1 MSGGRPGLPVD
12 RRTLLRAGTFIGAA
26 AAMPTILARHAAAA
40 DPGWS
45 HGLSTFGELKY
56 PADAKRFD
64 YVDPDAPKAGAVLLQ
79 ISSTTGNQ
87 AFDTF
92 NTLNIYVL
100 KGDGAAGMGATF
112 DSLMARALD
121 EPDALY
127 GLLAEAVKAGADGLS
142 HTWRLRPEARFH
154 DGSPVTAD
162 DVAFSL
168 MLLKEK
174 GHPTYAQLLRQVAG
188 AEALDP
194 RTVTVRY
201 EKGRSRDLPLA
212 VASMPVFS
220 KAYYTAKS
228 FQEATLEPPLGSG
241 PYKVSRF
248 EQGRFVEFAR
258 VPDYW
263 GRALPVAVGTNNFER
278 VRYEYFRDRQVAL
291 EGFKAGVITFR
302 EEFTSRD
309 WANSYDFPAVKDG
322 RVKRDTI
329 PDQTPSGTQGW
340 YFNTRREQFS
350 DRRIRDA
357 LGLLFDFE
365 WTNTNIMFGSYVRTA
380 SFFENSEMK
389 AVGAPSPEE
398 LKLLEPFRGKVPD
411 EVFGEPVPPP
421 KADGSGQDRA
431 MLRRADA
438 LLREAG
444 CKRDGNVLRLPSG
457 KPFEIEFLDSNG
469 ALQPHTGSLLKNLKL
484 VGIEARYRIV
494 DPAQYQRRV
503 DSYDFDI
510 ITRRT
515 SMGSTPGEGLRVM
528 FGSQSAKID
537 GSSNIAGIQDPAVDA
552 MIEAALAADT
562 RTELTVACRAL
573 DRVLRAGR
581 YWIPMW
587 YKAEHWLAYWDMFGR
602 PATKPRYDRGA
613 PGTWWYDEAKA
624 KRIGKA

>member
-1 MSGGRPGLPVD
+1 MGRLD
-12 RRTLLRAGTFIGAA
+12 RRTLLKTGAFVGAA

-56 PADAKRFD
+56 PADAKHFD
-64 YVDPDAPKAGAVLLQ
+64 YVDPAAPKGGSVSLQ

-112 DSLMARALD
+112 DTLMARALD

-127 GLLAEAVKAGADGLS
+127 GLLAEAVKAGEDGLS

-154 DGSPVTAD
+154 DGSPVTAH
-162 DVAFSL
+162 DVAFSI

-188 AEALDP
+188 SDAIDD

-201 EKGRSRDLPLA
+201 EKGRSRDLPLT

-228 FQEATLEPPLGSG
+228 FLEATLEPPLASGS
-241 PYKVSRF
+241 YKVSRF
-248 EQGRFVEFAR
+248 EQGRFIEFER
-258 VPDYW
+258 VPGYW
-263 GRALPVAVGTNNFER
+263 GRDLPVNVGTDNFDR
-278 VRYEYFRDRQVAL
+278 MRYEYYRDRQVAL
-291 EGFKAGVITFR
+291 EGFKAATITFR

-340 YFNTRREQFS
+340 FLNTRRDQFA
-350 DRRIRDA
+350 DRRVRDA

-380 SFFENSEMK
+380 SYFENSDMK
-389 AVGAPSPEE
+389 AAGPPSAEE

-411 EVFGEPVPPP
+411 EVFGEPFVPP
-421 KADGSGQDRA
+421 KTDGSGQDRNL
-431 MLRRADA
+431 LRRADT

-444 CKRDGNVLRLPSG
+444 CKREGNALRLPAG
-457 KPFEIEFLDSNG
+457 KPFEIEFLDYSG
-469 ALQPHTGSLLKNLKL
+469 ALQPHTGSLIKNLKL

-494 DPAQYQRRV
+494 DAAQYQRRV
-503 DSYDFDI
+503 DAYDFDM
-510 ITRRT
+510 ITRRS

-528 FGSQSAKID
+528 FGSQSAKIE
-537 GSSNIAGIQDPAVDA
+537 GSQNIAGIQDPAVDA
-552 MIEAALAADT
+552 MIEAALKADT
-562 RTELTVACRAL
+562 RAELTTACRAL

-602 PATKPRYDRGA
+602 PANKPRYDRGA
-613 PGTWWYDEAKA
+613 PATWWYDEAKA

>member
-1 MSGGRPGLPVD
+1 MTQHEGTPTMD
-12 RRTLLRAGTFIGAA
+12 RRTLLKASVFAGCA
-26 AAMPTILARHAAAA
+26 AAMPAALARRARAA
-40 DPGWS
+40 DTGWS

-56 PADAKRFD
+56 GPDAKHFD
-64 YVDPDAPKAGAVLLQ
+64 YVDPSAPKGGAVSLQ

-92 NTLNIYVL
+92 NTLNIFVL
-100 KGDGAAGMGATF
+100 KGDGAAGMSLTF
-112 DSLMARALD
+112 DTLMARALD

-127 GLLAEAVKAGADGLS
+127 GLLAEAVKAADDGLS
-142 HTWRLRPEARFH
+142 HTWRLRPQARFH
-154 DGSPVTAD
+154 DGSPITAE
-162 DVAFSL
+162 DVAFSI

-174 GHPTYAQLLRQVAG
+174 GHPNYAQLLRQVAG
-188 AEALDP
+188 AEALDA

-201 EKGRSRDLPLA
+201 QKGRSRDLPLT
-212 VASMPVFS
+212 VASMPIFS
-220 KAYYTAKS
+220 KAYYTARS
-228 FQEATLEPPLGSG
+228 FLDATLEPPLGSG
-241 PYKVSRF
+241 SYKVSRF
-248 EQGRFVEFAR
+248 EQGRFIEFER
-258 VPDYW
+258 VADYW
-263 GRALPVAVGTNNFER
+263 GRDLAVNVGTDNFDR
-278 VRYEYFRDRQVAL
+278 MRFEYYRDRQVAL
-291 EGFKAGVITFR
+291 EGFKAGNITFR

-309 WANSYDFPAVKDG
+309 WANAYDFPAVKDG

-340 YFNTRREQFS
+340 FLNTRREQFA
-350 DRRIRDA
+350 DRKVREA

-380 SFFENSEMK
+380 SYFENSDMK
-389 AVGAPSPEE
+389 AVGPPSPEE

-411 EVFGEPVPPP
+411 EVFGEPFVPP
-421 KADGSGQDRA
+421 KTDGSGQDRNL
-431 MLRRADA
+431 LRRADA

-444 CKRDGNVLRLPSG
+444 CKREGNVLRLPSG
-457 KPFEIEFLDSNG
+457 KPFEIEFLDFSG
-469 ALQPHTGSLLKNLKL
+469 ALQPHTGSLIKNFKL

-494 DPAQYQRRV
+494 DAAQYQRRV
-503 DSYDFDI
+503 DVYDFDI
-510 ITRRT
+510 ITRRS

-528 FGSQSAKID
+528 FGSQSAKIE
-537 GSSNIAGIQDPAVDA
+537 GSQNIAGIQDPAVDA
-552 MIEAALAADT
+552 MIEVALSADT
-562 RTELTVACRAL
+562 RAELTTACRAL

-613 PGTWWYDEAKA
+613 PATWWYDEAKA

>member
-1 MSGGRPGLPVD
+1 MD
-12 RRTLLRAGTFIGAA
+12 RRTLLGTAVFTGCAA
-26 AAMPTILARHAAAA
+26 ALPAALAGRARAAE
-40 DPGWS
+40 PGWS
-45 HGLSTFGELKY
+45 HGLSTFGELRY
-56 PADAKRFD
+56 GPDAKHFD
-64 YVDPDAPKAGAVLLQ
+64 YVDPNAPKGGAVSLQ

-92 NTLNIYVL
+92 NTLNIFVL
-100 KGDGAAGMGATF
+100 KGDGAAGMSMTF
-112 DSLMARALD
+112 DTLMARALD

-127 GLLAEAVKAGADGLS
+127 GLLAEAVKAADDGLS
-142 HTWRLRPEARFH
+142 HTWRLRPQARFH
-154 DGSPVTAD
+154 DGSPITAE
-162 DVAFSL
+162 DVAFSI

-174 GHPTYAQLLRQVAG
+174 GHPNYAQLLRQVAG
-188 AEALDP
+188 AEALDA

-201 EKGRSRDLPLA
+201 QKGRSRDLPLT

-220 KAYYTAKS
+220 KAYYTAKP
-228 FQEATLEPPLGSG
+228 FLDATLEPPLGSG
-241 PYKVSRF
+241 SYKVSRF
-248 EQGRFVEFAR
+248 EQGRFIEFER
-258 VPDYW
+258 VADYW
-263 GRALPVAVGTNNFER
+263 GRDLAVNVGTDNFDR
-278 VRYEYFRDRQVAL
+278 MRFEYYRDRQVAL
-291 EGFKAGVITFR
+291 EGFKAGNITFR

-309 WANSYDFPAVKDG
+309 WANAYDFPAVKDG

-340 YFNTRREQFS
+340 FLNTRREQFG
-350 DRRIRDA
+350 DRKVRDA

-380 SFFENSEMK
+380 SYFENSDMK
-389 AVGAPSPEE
+389 AAGPPSPEE

-411 EVFGEPVPPP
+411 EVFGEPFVPPRS
-421 KADGSGQDRA
+421 DGSGQDRNL
-431 MLRRADA
+431 LRRADA

-444 CKRDGNVLRLPSG
+444 CKREGNVLRLPSG
-457 KPFEIEFLDSNG
+457 KPFELEFLDFSG
-469 ALQPHTGSLLKNLKL
+469 ALQPHTGSLIKNLKL

-494 DPAQYQRRV
+494 DAAQYQRRV
-503 DSYDFDI
+503 DAYDFDV

-528 FGSQSAKID
+528 FGSQSAKIE
-537 GSSNIAGIQDPAVDA
+537 GSQNIAGIQDPAVDA

-562 RTELTVACRAL
+562 RAELTTACRAL

-613 PGTWWYDEAKA
+613 PATWWYDEAKA